1 MRSLEKLRPDR
12 EVRRRYSARFWSMS
26 ETHTLQT
33 FSGQPYTISFDP
45 TTREDSIYTVALHKS
60 GSVLFDNL
68 VKAICKAS
76 GRSCV
81 DIEVQLFRQG
91 LNFSHCDHLLLDFC
105 GRPGFVYSGFRGL
118 WQLMLLRRFRDS
130 RKLMLVRDPRDI
142 AISFYHSMA
151 KSHTVP
157 DGAVRDVIMEQ
168 RNRAQAQGPSDY
180 VLSGGVDGVLH
191 NFNAFAMISRS
202 KPSGEWCVYRYE
214 DVIYTKIE
222 WARDIAK
229 QLNVELPEDVIAKLV
244 AKEDVFPETED
255 PTKHIRRVHPGGYRD
270 ALTPE
275 AIAHIEAHC
284 GNAMKVF
291 GYDKVSTVATAD
303 DKVA

>member
-1 MRSLEKLRPDR
+1 MPEILK
-12 EVRRRYSARFWSMS
+12 
-26 ETHTLQT
+26 LQT
-33 FSGQPYTISFDP
+33 FSGQPYEIAFDP
-45 TTREDSIYTVALHKS
+45 TDREDSIYTVALHKS

-180 VLSGGVDGVLH
+180 VLSGGVDGVFS
-191 NFNAFAMISRS
+191 NFNAFAMLSRN
-202 KPSGEWCVYRYE
+202 KAAGEWRIYRYE

-222 WARDIAK
+222 WARDIAR
-229 QLNVELPEDVIAKLV
+229 QLNVELSEDAIAKLV

-255 PTKHIRRVHPGGYRD
+255 PSKHIRRVHPGGYRE

-275 AIAHIEAHC
+275 AIAHIERYCAK
-284 GNAMKVF
+284 AMAVF
-291 GYDKVSTVATAD
+291 GYDMHAASATAG

>member
-1 MRSLEKLRPDR
+1 
-12 EVRRRYSARFWSMS
+12 MS
-26 ETHTLQT
+26 ETLKLQT
-33 FSGQPYTISFDP
+33 FSGQPYEIAFDP
-45 TTREDSIYTVALHKS
+45 TDREDAVYTVALHKS

-76 GRSCV
+76 NRSVV

-91 LNFSHCDHLLLDFC
+91 LNFSHCDHLMLDFC

-157 DGAVRDVIMEQ
+157 EGAVRDVIMAQ

-180 VLSGGVDGVLH
+180 VLNGGVDGVLH
-191 NFNAFAMISRS
+191 NFNAFAQISRNKS
-202 KPSGEWCVYRYE
+202 SGPWRVYRYE
-214 DVIYTKIE
+214 DVIYKKLD
-222 WARDIAK
+222 WAKDIAS
-229 QLNVELPEDVIAKLV
+229 QLQVELSEETIAKIV

-255 PTKHIRRVHPGGYRD
+255 PSKHIRRVHPGGYRD
-270 ALTPE
+270 ALTPD
-275 AIAHIEAHC
+275 AIAHIEGYCEH
-284 GNAMKVF
+284 AMAVF
-291 GYDKVSTVATAD
+291 GYQKDSVLSEAGDQVA
-303 DKVA
+303 

>member
-1 MRSLEKLRPDR
+1 MP
-12 EVRRRYSARFWSMS
+12 
-26 ETHTLQT
+26 ETLTLQT
-33 FSGQPYTISFDP
+33 FSGQPYTITFEP
-45 TTREDSIYTVALHKS
+45 TTRDDSVYTVALHKS

-105 GRPGFVYSGFRGL
+105 GRPGFIYSGFRGL

-180 VLSGGVDGVLH
+180 VLNGGVDGVLH
-191 NFNAFAMISRS
+191 NFNAFASISRS
-202 KPSGEWCVYRYE
+202 KTSGEWRVYRYE

-222 WARDIAK
+222 WAKDIAS
-229 QLNVELPEDVIAKLV
+229 QLNVELPDETIAKLV

-255 PTKHIRRVHPGGYRD
+255 PSKHIRRVHPGGYRD
-270 ALTPE
+270 SLSPE
-275 AIAHIEAHC
+275 AIAHIEAKC
-284 GNAMKVF
+284 GKAMEMF
-291 GYDKVSTVATAD
+291 GYDKVA
-303 DKVA
+303 